1 MMINQSSK
9 PFTIILLSVATLI
22 GCDCGN
28 KVYKGNPP
36 KKQAPQADKN
46 NLKQREVD
54 YQPPRYTSK
63 ASDTPDTT
71 PSKEAGTQFNNL
83 DEVKRELGEIEKE
96 VKINLELDELP
107 HAAKL
112 EVRLFNLVSTDVKN
126 IKECQ
131 AKIQKYRGST
141 SDLERKLLRKAQ
153 DELKL
158 SMELV
163 EANFIRNIPEGERIK
178 IQLREINRQIRELK
192 GLKEEAFQEQDRQ
205 DQELLKPLKIK
216 VVKFFFKYAS
226 DVLPSVDMEILMK
239 ATKLT
244 REEIEAL
251 KPPK

>member
-1 MMINQSSK
+1 
-9 PFTIILLSVATLI
+9 
-22 GCDCGN
+22 
-28 KVYKGNPP
+28 
-36 KKQAPQADKN
+36 
-46 NLKQREVD
+46 
-54 YQPPRYTSK
+54 
-63 ASDTPDTT
+63 
-71 PSKEAGTQFNNL
+71 
-83 DEVKRELGEIEKE
+83 
-96 VKINLELDELP
+96 
-107 HAAKL
+107 L

-163 EANFIRNIPEGERIK
+163 EAIFILDIPEGERIK

-192 GLKEEAFQEQDRQ
+192 GLKEEAFQEQERQ
-205 DQELLKPLKIK
+205 DQELLKPLKMK
-216 VVKFFFKYAS
+216 VVKFFLKYAS
-226 DVLPSVDMEILMK
+226 DVVPSVDMEILMK

-251 KPPK
+251 KPS